1 MAKQRS
7 SFAKLQRDKAKKER
21 AAMKR
26 ANRQQRKAEAEAE
39 AENPTPADGD
49 GELVP
54 GEGELSAPELLALIE
69 DLHKRREA
77 GTISLEDFEE
87 AKVELFARLPGRLR
101 RGCGAAPSEPTPSA
115 SRSCGFGSWP
125 LREFVANSLGVAL
138 VWAKVTTVASE
149 PAARRAAFGSWR
161 SSTRTAPEASRR

>member
-26 ANRQQRKAEAEAE
+26 ANRQQRK
-39 AENPTPADGD
+39 D
-49 GELVP
+49 GEGDEPEITGTPGDDDSLVP

-77 GTISLEDFEE
+77 GTISQEDFEE
-87 AKVELFARLPGRLR
+87 AKVELFARLP
-101 RGCGAAPSEPTPSA
+101 
-115 SRSCGFGSWP
+115 
-125 LREFVANSLGVAL
+125 VD
-138 VWAKVTTVASE
+138 
-149 PAARRAAFGSWR
+149 
-161 SSTRTAPEASRR
+161 

>member
-26 ANRQQRKAEAEAE
+26 AARRERKAGLDDD
-39 AENPTPADGD
+39 DGD
-49 GELVP
+49 DVVTESSDGSLVP

-87 AKVELFARLPGRLR
+87 AKVELFARLP
-101 RGCGAAPSEPTPSA
+101 
-115 SRSCGFGSWP
+115 
-125 LREFVANSLGVAL
+125 VD
-138 VWAKVTTVASE
+138 
-149 PAARRAAFGSWR
+149 
-161 SSTRTAPEASRR
+161 

>member
-26 ANRQQRKAEAEAE
+26 ASRLQKKADLEAEAL
-39 AENPTPADGD
+39 NPTPVAEEDDGA
-49 GELVP
+49 LVP

-69 DLHKRREA
+69 DLHNRREA

-87 AKVELFARLPGRLR
+87 AKVELFARLP
-101 RGCGAAPSEPTPSA
+101 
-115 SRSCGFGSWP
+115 
-125 LREFVANSLGVAL
+125 VD
-138 VWAKVTTVASE
+138 
-149 PAARRAAFGSWR
+149 
-161 SSTRTAPEASRR
+161 